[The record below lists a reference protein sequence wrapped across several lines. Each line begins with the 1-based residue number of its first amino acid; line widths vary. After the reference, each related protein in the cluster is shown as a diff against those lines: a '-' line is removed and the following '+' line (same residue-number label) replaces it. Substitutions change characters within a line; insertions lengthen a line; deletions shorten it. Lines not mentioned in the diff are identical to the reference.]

1 MTAVA
6 RPAAAFS
13 GWLLVGVGIAALL
26 APVLWPI
33 HGLAL
38 LAWPATALLLAGF
51 GIAIGARREPVSV
64 MTSLIP
70 VLLLTGLVWFLVT
83 PLLVWSLATVL
94 ARPALPP
101 LLLLAAGI
109 GLALSLFWYGWP
121 ALASA
126 ARGPTSIGDLL
137 APVADQ
143 TGPPP
148 LLRLP
153 LAIIALAALLPLPMV
168 LLLDR
173 QLGDY
178 RAELL
183 IFQAGVIPLL
193 AVLAAVWARREA
205 VQPARVAVPSAQPLA
220 EPVEMPVGLASP
232 AGDASSVEE
241 RLYTAAVAGDVE
253 TALALLEAGAD
264 PHALPAPDDRDQRTL
279 AMLAAVLP
287 DLRLLRAL
295 IRAGVD
301 LNCMQSGLTPLLA
314 ATRDSWHGRPE
325 AITTLLANGA
335 DPRIAGSD
343 GSTAL
348 HHAARSTD
356 PAVAV
361 ALLDA
366 GAEPNALDHARMSPL
381 AVACSIG
388 NWRVAKLLLDRG
400 AASEPEAGIPAIV
413 AAASG
418 EDDPAGV
425 VLLLRHKARVDAAD
439 EHGRTALHAA
449 AECDNSEIVA
459 ALLSGGAAVGR
470 ADARGDTPML
480 VAARGGCLLALC
492 TLAGARP
499 DPGAQTRDGR
509 NALALLAE
517 PEEAAVEC
525 VELLLGLGVD
535 PGQADAEGRL
545 PIDHL
550 IAAGRW
556 RLVKALD
563 PERTLPA
570 SLAEETAT
578 AEPSRT
584 PLELLRDAL
593 LDDRLDAA
601 SEIAAVAALD
611 AGRANV
617 LFCELAGHLGRP
629 AIDWLLDHGV
639 DPDRIDS
646 RGDSVPFRLLSRGRE
661 AATGVAALLD
671 RGASFAGAGGL
682 ARYLQAQPTGH
693 GPDAQ
698 AAEALALALLE
709 RGADPFAA
717 SANAEPCLQAAIGLG
732 WSRLTGQLLQRG
744 IDPNGRDRRGRSA
757 LHLASQSGDEPL
769 VRQLIACGAAPE
781 RPTPDGQTAHGLAL
795 AGGHQ
800 ALVRWLRWPKWKSPG
815 RRLLAGDL
823 PAAAM
828 MGDSLAVA
836 CLLDLELD
844 INARDAQGCTALLRA
859 CGGGHA
865 EVVDLLLGRGADSA
879 IAANTGATPLSAA
892 ISMRQRDIVVRLL
905 AAGANPTQ
913 TLPGGITPLM
923 LACALGFPELADALL
938 SSGAEV
944 ASCDEQSLTAL
955 HCAAMYAFQA
965 RDATRARQLIDA
977 VLSAGAAPDAATETG
992 HTPLLLA
999 LGGRAEPGAPSRE
1012 DVVLAAVDRLLSA
1025 GASLDARDNR
1035 GFGPLHLAALHGLS
1049 QAVRRLLAAGA
1060 NPDQR
1065 DYYNR
1070 PPREIALLRGFVD
1083 IAAEFDAPKS
1093 PSMAGLLRKPED

>member
-1 MTAVA
+1 VTGPNRRTPLQV
-6 RPAAAFS
+6 
-13 GWLLVGVGIAALL
+13 GWLLVAAGMAALL
-26 APVLWPI
+26 APLIWPI
-33 HGLAL
+33 NGLAL
-38 LAWPATALLLAGF
+38 LAWPATALLLSGF
-51 GIAIGARREPVSV
+51 GVAFGARRESGAVWR
-64 MTSLIP
+64 SLIP

-83 PLLVWSLATVL
+83 PLLVWSLSTVL

-101 LLLLAAGI
+101 LLLFAAGV

-121 ALASA
+121 ALSGAT
-126 ARGPTSIGDLL
+126 RGPAAIGDLL
-137 APVADQ
+137 AAVADQ
-143 TGPPP
+143 TGPPS

-153 LAIIALAALLPLPMV
+153 LAVIVLAALLPLPMV

-183 IFQAGVIPLL
+183 IAQAGLI
-193 AVLAAVWARREA
+193 VLVALVAAVSARREA
-205 VQPARVAVPSAQPLA
+205 DRSAETLARPAQPVA
-220 EPVEMPVGLASP
+220 EPAEPPVAAASP
-232 AGDASSVEE
+232 TEQLSSLEE
-241 RLYTAAVAGDVE
+241 RLYAAAAAGDVGA
-253 TALALLEAGAD
+253 ALALLEAGAD

-295 IRAGVD
+295 IGAGVD
-301 LNCMQSGLTPLLA
+301 LNHMHSGLTPLLA

-335 DPRIAGSD
+335 DPRLAGSD
-343 GSTAL
+343 ASTAL
-348 HHAARSTD
+348 HHAARSSD

-366 GAEPNALDHARMSPL
+366 GAQPNALDGTRMSPL

-388 NWRVAKLLLDRG
+388 NWRLAKLLLERG
-400 AASEPEAGIPAIV
+400 AATEPKDGTPGIV
-413 AAASG
+413 AASG
-418 EDDPAGV
+418 GDDDPAGV
-425 VLLLRHKARVDAAD
+425 ILLLRHKARVDAPD
-439 EHGRTALHAA
+439 EHGRTALHVA
-449 AECDNSEIVA
+449 AEADNSEVIS
-459 ALLSGGAAVGR
+459 ALLSGGALPDSV
-470 ADARGDTPML
+470 DARGDTPLL

-499 DPGAQTRDGR
+499 DAGAQTRDGR

-535 PGQADAEGRL
+535 PEQPDAEGRR

-550 IAAGRW
+550 ISAGRW
-556 RLVKALD
+556 RLVAALD
-563 PERTLPA
+563 PQRPLPA
-570 SLAEETAT
+570 SLSEDLAS
-578 AEPSRT
+578 AEPGRT
-584 PLELLRDAL
+584 PLEVLRDAL
-593 LDDRLDAA
+593 LDDRLDVAT
-601 SEIAAVAALD
+601 EIAGVAALET
-611 AGRANV
+611 GRANA
-617 LFCELAGHLGRP
+617 LFCELAGHLSRA

-639 DPDRIDS
+639 DAGAVD
-646 RGDSVPFRLLSRGRE
+646 GNADSVAFRLLARGRE
-661 AATGVAALLD
+661 AAAAVAALLD
-671 RGASFAGAGGL
+671 RGETFAGAGGL
-682 ARYLQAQPTGH
+682 ARYLQAQPAGH
-693 GPDAQ
+693 GLEAQ
-698 AAEALALALLE
+698 AAETLALTLLE
-709 RGADPFAA
+709 RGADPFANA
-717 SANAEPCLQAAIGLG
+717 PNAEPCLQAAIGLG
-732 WSRLTGQLLQRG
+732 WTRLTRRLLDLG

-757 LHLASQSGDEPL
+757 LHLASQAGDEAL

-781 RPTPDGQTAHGLAL
+781 RPTPDGQTAHGQAL

-800 ALVRWLRWPKWKSPG
+800 AVVRWLRWPKWKSPG

-836 CLLDLELD
+836 CLLDLGLD
-844 INARDAQGCTALLRA
+844 IDARDAQGCTALLRA
-859 CGGGHA
+859 SGGGHA
-865 EVVDLLLGRGADSA
+865 EVVELLLGRGADSA

-892 ISMRQRDIVVRLL
+892 ISMRQGDIVARLL
-905 AAGANPTQ
+905 AAGANPAQ
-913 TLPGGITPLM
+913 TLPGGITSLM
-923 LACALGFPELADALL
+923 LACALGFPELAEALL
-938 SSGAEV
+938 AAGAPV
-944 ASCDEQSLTAL
+944 AAHDEQSLTAL

-965 RDATRARQLIDA
+965 RDAARAGQLIDS
-977 VLSAGAAPDAATETG
+977 VLSAGAAPDAAAETG

-1012 DVVLAAVDRLLSA
+1012 DVVLSSVERLLAA
-1025 GASLDARDNR
+1025 GATLEARDNR
-1035 GFGPLHLAALHGLS
+1035 GFGPLHLAALHGLA
-1049 QAVRRLLAAGA
+1049 QVVRRLLAAGA

-1083 IAAEFDAPKS
+1083 IAAEFDTTRP
-1093 PSMAGLLRKPED
+1093 PSMAGLLRRPED